1 MGDTP
6 LGKIGVRRHPGGPRE
21 DPQRVKLAHVRD
33 LSQLSQRHGCARMLV
48 QVGAQAAHDSG
59 FRGEGRVEM
68 WGVGV
73 ALDQPR
79 KEREQARLALQRLG
93 DGLKRVMQD
102 KELAGEGGIVDH
114 RLGEERDRTGA
125 ARGRSRR
132 LAQQLGVGVEHAV
145 APAVRFGGGAGMRLA
160 GIDDQQ
166 RAGRGDDGIAP
177 VLEALD
183 AHLDDA
189 ERTRINWDHPD
200 AIEVDLLLEHV
211 QRLVRG
217 ETIQRPVYDFSAYAR
232 APRTIPV
239 EPRPVLIV
247 EGILIFVDA
256 RLRSLFDVKVFVDT
270 DADLRFIRRLL
281 RDVEERGRTVDSVVR
296 QYLDT
301 VRPMHVAFVEPTKR
315 YADLIVPE
323 GGENHVAIELL
334 RSAILHASNPPGGN
348 PPRS

>member
-1 MGDTP
+1 MDRLWQRQP
-6 LGKIGVRRHPGGPRE
+6 LV
-21 DPQRVKLAHVRD
+21 
-33 LSQLSQRHGCARMLV
+33 
-48 QVGAQAAHDSG
+48 
-59 FRGEGRVEM
+59 
-68 WGVGV
+68 VGV
-73 ALDQPR
+73 A
-79 KEREQARLALQRLG
+79 
-93 DGLKRVMQD
+93 
-102 KELAGEGGIVDH
+102 GG
-114 RLGEERDRTGA
+114 TGA
-125 ARGRSRR
+125 GKTTVVRAI
-132 LAQQLGVGVEHAV
+132 AEAVGGDRV
-145 APAVRFGGGAGMRLA
+145 AELP
-160 GIDDQQ
+160 
-166 RAGRGDDGIAP
+166 
-177 VLEALD
+177 ED
-183 AHLDDA
+183 AYYREYTHLDDA